1 MSGRTNFDS
10 LEVERFG
17 FDFHKQKPYDF
28 GLVSPT

>member
-1 MSGRTNFDS
+1 MSGQTIVGPFDG
-10 LEVERFG
+10 ERGG